1 LFQFSG
7 AFRNWNLLDEFAF
20 DAHHCFEGENYDGST
35 IPHLVTRVSCGVDA
49 AFEQADREQ
58 MTAAIQKALFRQ
70 NASETYDALFS
81 NEHADKTR

>member
-1 LFQFSG
+1 MNSRLM
-7 AFRNWNLLDEFAF
+7 L
-20 DAHHCFEGENYDGST
+20 T
-35 IPHLVTRVSCGVDA
+35 IVLKVRTMTGQPSPILSPELVAGVDA